1 MGLQRPATGLSSS
14 VEGLRS
20 WVPAGN
26 RLSTHRSKT
35 TRAINSRTDSYD
47 FPLNQQNKAPEIPL
61 LSHDS
66 ILHSPQLAVSEAL
79 SSIQSLNPMFTSAVK
94 SAQDTTAHTA
104 NMLTQMS
111 LHTAAVFSSSID
123 KPMEVH
129 FGAHALQHSASAI
142 SDWVMSS
149 VEWLEASTPGSLNL
163 LSESFHG
170 FKRSTALIASIPAP
184 TINASDISSMAAATS
199 AVAKS
204 LLQQQL
210 GAAASAADAAALSTT
225 ALLSQ
230 LLDALD
236 SLQSTGLGGY
246 SIALVAL
253 LTTVV
258 MSMVVSTAPNKE
270 YQGYT
275 ERLHPDDLPVLG
287 SQYSADSSREYWSR
301 RPLAVAQRSAE
312 ILSEAVGLGSMLLLD
327 VWTGRLQANEADRA
341 VQLRGVIERL
351 GPAFVKVAQ
360 ALSTR
365 SDILSPEYFLQIQK
379 LQDRVPPFPCA
390 QAKAAMKAAFKRPV
404 EEVFSVLSDK
414 PVAAASL
421 GQVYRATLKPE
432 MGGGDVAVKVLRPG
446 VLEQVSLD
454 LYIMREASIMLESTG
469 RKTSNF
475 VAVIDEW
482 AGRFLAEMDY
492 KLEAQNAY
500 LLGCDMSSL
509 SGIKVATVVSELSTS
524 DVLTTEWVAGEKLS
538 DSRASDVRELCT
550 TLLNAYLIQLLETGL
565 LHADPHPGNLIRT
578 PEGKICIL
586 DYGLMTLVTE
596 DQRWAILEYI
606 AHLSTENWGALAVD
620 LQRLG
625 FIPLSVD
632 VKQGDLIPRLGSV
645 MSQLVGGGGAAKV
658 NIDKVTDDLSELGKR
673 YPITIP
679 PFFALIL
686 RAFSVI
692 EGIALGVDPDYAI
705 VKECFPYLSRR
716 LLQDDS
722 ERSRNILRQLL
733 YGSKQHLDIDRLT
746 RVADSFGS
754 YTTDGLQQVSASSAT
769 LALSATS
776 SSTMSATAPVTST
789 SPQGSASA
797 GLDPVLKDA
806 LVIMFGKRGT
816 YVQDLLVEEAV
827 AAVDALSKSTVYSI
841 LQSVLSSAPAA
852 FASSSITS
860 LGPFRSILS
869 PLLPTPVELLSR
881 VSLVLAS
888 TPEDVEALAV
898 VSGISSLLQRGGA
911 AAAAAAQAGHL
922 SAGVNRGQPG
932 IPATLSRAAAEL
944 APLLPEISPG
954 LNYMAETFARAFMRR
969 LVQRFAN
976 LGGLSGLGVRDAS
989 SATAILRFLDPPI
1002 VQRPSFQEGK
1012 VKVGNR
1018 GVDK

>member
-1 MGLQRPATGLSSS
+1 MPGCGHATP
-14 VEGLRS
+14 VEGRRKMV
-20 WVPAGN
+20 VPAGN
-26 RLSTHRSKT
+26 RSFTHRLKT
-35 TRAINSRTDSYD
+35 LRANNPRTDS
-47 FPLNQQNKAPEIPL
+47 FGLTLAEQLAPAQI
-61 LSHDS
+61 SQHAHDS
-66 ILHSPQLAVSEAL
+66 IMLSPQLSVSDSL
-79 SSIQSLNPMFTSAVK
+79 LNMQSLNPSIFAAVQ
-94 SAQDTTAHTA
+94 SAQDTTTHAATLIA
-104 NMLTQMS
+104 QMS
-111 LHTAAVFSSSID
+111 LDTVSAVSGSIEQ
-123 KPMEVH
+123 PMQVH
-129 FGAHALQHSASAI
+129 FGAHALQHSATALT
-142 SDWVMSS
+142 DWVMSNMS
-149 VEWLEASTPGSLNL
+149 WLEVSKPGSLDQ
-163 LSESFHG
+163 LSESFG
-170 FKRSTALIASIPAP
+170 GLKRTTALIASIPAP
-184 TINASDISSMAAATS
+184 SININDVSSMAAATS
-199 AVAKS
+199 AVARS
-204 LLQQQL
+204 LLQQQMS
-210 GAAASAADAAALSTT
+210 AAASSADAAALSAS
-225 ALLSQ
+225 ALLTQ
-230 LLDALD
+230 LLDGFN

-246 SIALVAL
+246 SIALIAL

-258 MSMVVSTAPNKE
+258 MSVVVSTAPSKE

-275 ERLHPDDLPVLG
+275 ERLHPDELPVLG
-287 SQYSADSSREYWSR
+287 SQYSAESSREYWSR

-327 VWTGRLQANEADRA
+327 IWTGRLQANEADRA

-454 LYIMREASIMLESTG
+454 LYIMREASILLEMTG

-500 LLGCDMSSL
+500 LLGRDMSSL
-509 SGIKVATVVSELSTS
+509 SGIKVATVVTELSTS
-524 DVLTTEWVAGEKLS
+524 DVLTTEWVVGEKLS
-538 DSRASDVRELCT
+538 DSRAADVRELCT
-550 TLLNAYLIQLLETGL
+550 TLLNTYLIQLLETGL

-586 DYGLMTLVTE
+586 DYGLMTEVTE

-606 AHLSTENWGALAVD
+606 AHLSTENWAALAVD

-625 FIPLSVD
+625 FIPLAVD
-632 VKQGDLIPRLGSV
+632 VKQGDLIPRLGCV
-645 MSQLVGGGGAAKV
+645 MSQLIGGGGAAKV
-658 NIDKVTDDLSELGKR
+658 NIDKVTDDLSELGKL
-673 YPITIP
+673 YPITVP

-705 VKECFPYLSRR
+705 VRECFPYLSRR

-722 ERSRNILRQLL
+722 ERSRSILRQLL
-733 YGSKQHLDIDRLT
+733 YGNKQHIDIQRLT

-754 YTTDGLQQVSASSAT
+754 YTTDGLQLACASSAT
-769 LALSATS
+769 LSLTPTS
-776 SSTMSATAPVTST
+776 SAATLATQPDAAAVAST
-789 SPQGSASA
+789 SSQRPAVS
-797 GLDPVLKDA
+797 GLDPVIKDA

-827 AAVDALSKSTVYSI
+827 AAVDALSKSAIYSI
-841 LQSVLSSAPAA
+841 LQSLLSSAPAA
-852 FASSSITS
+852 LASNSMTS
-860 LGPFRSILS
+860 LGPFRGIFS
-869 PLLPTPVELLSR
+869 PIPTPVELLSR
-881 VSLVLAS
+881 VSPVLAT

-898 VSGISSLLQRGGA
+898 VYEVMSLLQRGEA
-911 AAAAAAQAGHL
+911 AAGQVPAAPGSRQ
-922 SAGVNRGQPG
+922 QG
-932 IPATLSRAAAEL
+932 IPRLSMAAAEL

-954 LNYMAETFARAFMRR
+954 LNYMAETFARAFIRR

-976 LGGLSGLGVRDAS
+976 LGGLAGFGFRDAN
-989 SATAILRFLDPPI
+989 SALAVLRFLDPPA
-1002 VQRPSFQEGK
+1002 VQKTTSAEK
-1012 VKVGNR
+1012 VKGGNR
-1018 GVDK
+1018 AFAK